1 MSGLK
6 VSGGLITQMFATI
19 DRREFDRLSA
29 FYTPDVVYERPGY
42 LRMCG
47 FAALD
52 EFYRSIRVAEEGAH
66 QLVHVI
72 SNGHTAACW
81 GRFIGRSHD
90 GRPLDER
97 FADVYELREGRISLR
112 ITHFY
117 RAAI

>member
-1 MSGLK
+1 
-6 VSGGLITQMFATI
+6 MFAAI
-19 DRREFDRLSA
+19 DRCEFDRLSV

-52 EFYRSIRVAEEGAH
+52 EFYRRIRIAQGGVH

-72 SNGHTAACW
+72 SNGHAAACW
-81 GRFIGRSHD
+81 GRFVGRSHD
-90 GRPLDER
+90 GRFLEER
-97 FADVYELREGRISLR
+97 FADAYELREGRISSR